1 MIGLAV
7 VKWTPL
13 FVSDEKVAPEPWW
26 ATQKDTSSQEGQ
38 RRAALTADRRGEQD
52 RGGGLLLGPRAL
64 GDVGDAERGCPGF
77 EEPRR
82 RRRSDIQSPLLGMY
96 RENSLVPHG
105 T

>member
-13 FVSDEKVAPEPWW
+13 FVTDEKVAPEPWL
-26 ATQKDTSSQEGQ
+26 ATPKDTSSQEGQ

-52 RGGGLLLGPRAL
+52 RGGGLLGPRAL
-64 GDVGDAERGCPGF
+64 GDAERGCPGF
-77 EEPRR
+77 EEARR
-82 RRRSDIQSPLLGMY
+82 RRLSDIQPPLLRIYM
-96 RENSLVPHG
+96 ESLLAPQG